1 MYYRISLTT
10 GKEHIVHVGSQYQGK
25 LESLMIN
32 SQRTLITMEK
42 VISEGQFTTL
52 KVWNDHIVSIEEVAI
67 C

>member
-10 GKEHIVHVGSQYQGK
+10 GKEHIVHVCSQYQGK

-52 KVWNDHIVSIEEVAI
+52 KVWNDHIVSLEEVAK